1 MEGIYDIKTTATY
14 KLLSNL
20 QGDNT
25 IDNSAFGLYL
35 NKLTTVHQYM
45 IKYMEMEKVLVQN
58 LNKIKEENN
67 KTLNEYT
74 VLQSQQ
80 NDLNDKLSSI
90 NEECR
95 KAKAE
100 LSEYE
105 NTRLLNKQYTIE
117 RMNDFIGELKD
128 QISNTEK
135 EQLENLKRQILIVQ
149 EEIKKKNESSD
160 KLDSEIKTKEIQFR
174 ELQILRDKV
183 EFNNQQSKNIKHN
196 PTC

>member
-1 MEGIYDIKTTATY
+1 MKGIYDIKSTATY

-25 IDNSAFGLYL
+25 IDSATFSQYL
-35 NKLTTVHQYM
+35 SKLTTVHQYM

-58 LNKIKEENN
+58 LKKIKDENN
-67 KTLNEYT
+67 ITLNEYT
-74 VLQSQQ
+74 VLQAQQ
-80 NDLNDKLSSI
+80 NDLNDRLNSI
-90 NEECR
+90 YEECR

-117 RMNDFIGELKD
+117 RMNDFISELKD

-135 EQLENLKRQILIVQ
+135 DQIENLRKQIAKVQ
-149 EEIKKKNESSD
+149 EDIKKKNETFE
-160 KLDSEIKTKEIQFR
+160 KLDLDIKNREIQYR
-174 ELQILRDKV
+174 ELHMLREKV
-183 EFNNQQSKNIKHN
+183 EYNNEQSI
-196 PTC
+196 